1 MNITAKKC
9 PCVYIHN
16 MRMRILYS
24 HKTSMQNVKKLDIL
38 SDLNKKLPCPRIKLF
53 VDKFGHYK
61 Y

>member
-24 HKTSMQNVKKLDIL
+24 HKTSMQNVEMLEIL
-38 SDLNKKLPCPRIKLF
+38 SDLNKKLPYSRIKLF
-53 VDKFGHYK
+53 VENFGHYK